1 MIKYFNRQNGTH
13 EVENIAGGKVIGAI
27 YNTSL
32 GKGLL
37 NLIIKRKIL
46 STLYG
51 KLCDTSISR
60 LFIKKF
66 VKNFDIDINQF
77 EKGLTEYSSFND
89 FFYRKLK
96 HNGRNICYE
105 KTNLISP
112 CDSKLLAIENIDEY
126 STFKVKGF
134 EYKLEDLINN
144 KELSNDYKNG
154 CCLIFRL
161 CPTDYHRFHFI
172 DSGFCHKT
180 HYIKGNYF
188 SVNPIALSQIGK
200 IFCENK
206 REYSVFKSDNFD
218 AVLYVEIGATFV
230 GSIIQTYEENH
241 PINRGDEKGFFKFGG
256 STVMLFF
263 KKNIIKIDDDI
274 IINSN
279 NGIESSVR
287 LGEKIG
293 VRI

>member
-1 MIKYFNRQNGTH
+1 MIKYFNRRNRNY
-13 EVENIAGGKVIGAI
+13 ELENIAGGKVIKVI

-37 NLIIKRKIL
+37 ELLIKRKIL

-51 KLCDTSISR
+51 KFCDTSISR
-60 LFIKKF
+60 LFINRF
-66 VKNFDIDINQF
+66 INNFNIDINQY
-77 EKGLTEYSSFND
+77 EKNLTEYTSFND

-96 HNGRNICYE
+96 CNSRTICYE
-105 KTNLISP
+105 ETNLISP
-112 CDSKLLAIENIDEY
+112 CDSKLLAIENIHEN

-144 KELSNDYKNG
+144 RELADNYKSG

-172 DSGFCHKT
+172 DSGICYKT
-180 HYIKGNYF
+180 HRIKGSYF
-188 SVNPIALSQIGK
+188 SVSPLALSKIGK

-206 REYSVFKSDNFD
+206 REYSIFNSNTFD
-218 AVLYVEIGATFV
+218 EVLYLEVGATFV
-230 GSIIQTYEENH
+230 GSIIQTYKENH
-241 PINRGDEKGFFKFGG
+241 LLKRGDEKGFFKFGG

-263 KKNIIKIDDDI
+263 KENIVKIDDDI
-274 IINSN
+274 LNNSR
-279 NGIESSVR
+279 NGIESSVY